1 MTRKNYCLPGET
13 YVKGYKRKDG
23 VSVEGYCRLA
33 YIKDPV
39 MDTLGF
45 NDSKREKLSPE
56 YREYLKK
63 QREKYLQEPKK
74 FMSDRE
80 KQVRQEEEYNMK
92 MENE

>member
-13 YVKGYKRKDG
+13 YVKGYKRRDG
-23 VSVEGYCRLA
+23 VRVEGYCRLP
-33 YIKDPV
+33 YIEDPV

-45 NDSKREKLSPE
+45 GNRREKLSSE
-56 YREYLKK
+56 HREYLKK

-74 FMSDRE
+74 FMADRE
-80 KQVRQEEEYNMK
+80 KRVRLEEEYNMK